1 MCGVMDDDVVGVIV
15 ARPYAVGNQQTEP
28 PKTYPEL
35 THPISNR
42 GLQRYDRARNQS
54 GVRIPLHQS
63 SDFRMRFEDRTLP
76 CRMGLSLFR
85 LEKKFP
91 HDAEIS
97 FLT

>member
-1 MCGVMDDDVVGVIV
+1 MDDDIVGVIGER
-15 ARPYAVGNQQTEP
+15 AYAVGNQQTEP

-42 GLQRYDRARNQS
+42 GLQRYDRERNQP
-54 GVRIPLHQS
+54 GIRIPLHQS
-63 SDFRMRFEDRTLP
+63 SDFRVRFEDRTRP
-76 CRMGLSLFR
+76 CRMGLILFR